1 MKWAAKLLGQPSCLR
16 DRSDYGLEMLP
27 LLRLSGATSP
37 LLERPAFKWLRLA
50 LAAIGTPGANHVDG
64 PEIQVVRE
72 AIDLHF
78 HSYSRRL
85 PLQAALLA
93 RDSTAESVAAALR
106 LSPQFVEAYADIF
119 HNVLVRKRDWFYR
132 RKAARSALSRPGS
145 IYMPEKGHP
154 DDDALIRT
162 GLKPCLARSILAH
175 SLQAARRAAGWS
187 ATTANRRRSA
197 PRAWSLCRDA
207 GGGPSVAKPP
217 SRRRWFDV
225 GRLNPEHHRSE
236 R

>member
-1 MKWAAKLLGQPSCLR
+1 MTTRDTKLLFSDWISHLETPPLYSRWKWAFMKWAATLLGQPSCLR

-37 LLERPAFKWLRLA
+37 LLERPAFNWLRLA

-145 IYMPEKGHP
+145 IYMPEKVHP

-162 GLKPCLARSILAH
+162 GLKGTLA
-175 SLQAARRAAGWS
+175 
-187 ATTANRRRSA
+187 
-197 PRAWSLCRDA
+197 
-207 GGGPSVAKPP
+207 
-217 SRRRWFDV
+217 DV
-225 GRLNPEHHRSE
+225 MLLVKRQGRVLETVN
-236 R
+236 